1 MGSCELTAGES
12 TSDDVTCI
20 ALKRRLLLC
29 GTYTGAL
36 LVFAADQ
43 EDTDSVSRH
52 SGLERD
58 WAVTQPLLKM
68 KISNE
73 PIVRVELGFTHGG
86 SVLCYYKTYTE
97 DLCCITLQS
106 ELSTLVQ

>member
-1 MGSCELTAGES
+1 MTLAG
-12 TSDDVTCI
+12 TRTCYCSV
-20 ALKRRLLLC
+20 L
-29 GTYTGAL
+29 
-36 LVFAADQ
+36 FAKQ
-43 EDTDSVSRH
+43 DSVSRH

-86 SVLCYYKTYTE
+86 SVLCYYKAQHTVFICFSNSP
-97 DLCCITLQS
+97 DSASRKVPIFKSIALLRFQGH
-106 ELSTLVQ
+106 